1 MSDVK
6 KETSSPTAKVMTV
19 AELAEKN
26 RKDQSWKKEPWIG
39 EDGFEYRRQRVDNG
53 DGTFK
58 SIDVRIGRK
67 PKIEPVK

>member
-1 MSDVK
+1 MSDEK
-6 KETSSPTAKVMTV
+6 KETPSPTAKVMTV
-19 AELAEKN
+19 AELAAKN
-26 RKDQSWKKEPWIG
+26 RKDQSWRKESWIG